1 MSSNKI
7 NVKISDIKDTN
18 PIKFDVST
26 KNKKIQKQDEIYHLI
41 NTGNEKKKLTLKTKI
56 LVTFELSFLTLTFIL
71 VFRKAMIYLLK
82 KNTKEIEEL
91 PKPKKKQIFRASSNL
106 LNICICTYVKNQNVY
121 ITEFIEFYQK
131 IGVNKIF
138 LYDNNN
144 ENGEKFND
152 LVKEYIDNNTVE
164 IIDWRGKNNEN
175 EIMMNDCY
183 KNNYNKY
190 DWLIFYSLDE
200 YIHIKDNNDI
210 KSFLSEQKFD
220 NCECIYLNWLF
231 HTDNNILNYDNNTL
245 QSRFPL
251 SETQSPNNGS
261 HIKHFVKPI
270 IKGHGVLFDI
280 TNLYKLSDILK
291 GCDGNGKKVI
301 FNGNEIK
308 ENDFENNYIDYYW
321 CKSTEEFIKQLNDI
335 KNEQLK
341 NESIYQYFS
350 LNEINEEK
358 INYIENQ
365 TKINLSEFR
374 LALNIKTDI

>member
-18 PIKFDVST
+18 PIKYETST

-41 NTGNEKKKLTLKTKI
+41 NTGTDKKKLTLKTKI

-91 PKPKKKQIFRASSNL
+91 PKPKKKQIFKSSSNL

-138 LYDNNN
+138 LYDNND

-190 DWLIFYSLDE
+190 DWLIFYSIDE

-210 KSFLSEQKFD
+210 K
-220 NCECIYLNWLF
+220 
-231 HTDNNILNYDNNTL
+231 
-245 QSRFPL
+245 
-251 SETQSPNNGS
+251 
-261 HIKHFVKPI
+261 
-270 IKGHGVLFDI
+270 
-280 TNLYKLSDILK
+280 
-291 GCDGNGKKVI
+291 
-301 FNGNEIK
+301 
-308 ENDFENNYIDYYW
+308 
-321 CKSTEEFIKQLNDI
+321 
-335 KNEQLK
+335 
-341 NESIYQYFS
+341 
-350 LNEINEEK
+350 
-358 INYIENQ
+358 
-365 TKINLSEFR
+365 
-374 LALNIKTDI
+374 

>member
-1 MSSNKI
+1 MSSNNI

-18 PIKFDVST
+18 PIKSETST

-41 NTGNEKKKLTLKTKI
+41 NTGTDIKKLTLKTKI

-91 PKPKKKQIFRASSNL
+91 PKPKKKQIFKSSSNL

-138 LYDNNN
+138 LYDNDD

-190 DWLIFYSLDE
+190 DWLIFYSIDE

-251 SETQSPNNGS
+251 SETQSLNNGS

-270 IKGHGVLFDI
+270 IKGHGMLFDI
-280 TNLYKLSDILK
+280 TNLYKLSDSLK

-308 ENDFENNYIDYYW
+308 GNDLENNYIDYYW